1 MEVAPQARRSREPL
15 VGGLVLVIIGAALLA
30 AQFWP
35 DLGHY
40 AVLVIGLGLLAV
52 FVVTRN
58 YGALVAGS
66 IVSGVG
72 IGVVLGSTYTGELAG
87 ALVLM
92 SLGGGFL
99 FIWLV
104 SYLLRMAER
113 HLWPLIPGTILF
125 AIGAALAIGGRATEL
140 ISYWPV
146 ILIAIG
152 LVLMALAWLRREP
165 RVAPTEE
172 A

>member
-1 MEVAPQARRSREPL
+1 MQAVPETRRRRDPL
-15 VGGLVLVIIGAALLA
+15 IGGLVLVIIGALLLVG
-30 AQFWP
+30 QFWP
-35 DLGHY
+35 DIGRY
-40 AVLVIGLGLLAV
+40 IVLVIGLGLLAI
-52 FVVTRN
+52 FGVTRA
-58 YGALVAGS
+58 YGALVGGS

-72 IGVVLGSTYTGELAG
+72 VGVILGTLYTGEMAG

-99 FIWLV
+99 FIWLI
-104 SYLLRMAER
+104 SYLLNMPER
-113 HLWPLIPGTILF
+113 HVWPLIPGTILV

-146 ILIAIG
+146 ILIVIG
-152 LVLMALAWLRREP
+152 VIVMGAAFFRRSS
-165 RVAPTEE
+165 E